1 MVKLGLM
8 ELRQC
13 LLIQLFLPY
22 PDSLEAR
29 LSVQGGKWST
39 EVDLELVLHKSNV
52 RVKATVAVVNV
63 KMEPSEDSFDGKP
76 SVGLMSLLFP

>member
-1 MVKLGLM
+1 M
-8 ELRQC
+8 ELRRC

-22 PDSLEAR
+22 LDDMEAQ

-52 RVKATVAVVNV
+52 RV
-63 KMEPSEDSFDGKP
+63 ESYCCCCEC
-76 SVGLMSLLFP
+76 